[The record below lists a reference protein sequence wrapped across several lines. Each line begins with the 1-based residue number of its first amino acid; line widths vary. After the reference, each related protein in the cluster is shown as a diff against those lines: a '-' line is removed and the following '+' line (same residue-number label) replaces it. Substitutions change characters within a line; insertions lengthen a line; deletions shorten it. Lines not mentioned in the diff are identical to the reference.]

1 MCPCHQD
8 SIEQNA
14 NAIVDENANILDA
27 AVRLDGLGMFDVFLN
42 RMEEIGNELNRL
54 REVLVVGFYVFIIYN
69 IAVSMMFYKLMKSI
83 FPFPFNNFLFCLIIL
98 YVLHN

>member
-1 MCPCHQD
+1 MCPCQQD

-14 NAIVDENANILDA
+14 IAIIDENENIIDA
-27 AVRLDGLGMFDVFLN
+27 AVRVGGLGLFDVFLN
-42 RMEEIGNELNRL
+42 RIEEIGNELYRL

-83 FPFPFNNFLFCLIIL
+83 FPFPFNNFLFFLIFL

>member
-8 SIEQNA
+8 SSEQNA
-14 NAIVDENANILDA
+14 NAIVDENANIIDA
-27 AVRLDGLGMFDVFLN
+27 AVRVDGMFDVFLN

-69 IAVSMMFYKLMKSI
+69 IAVSMMIYKLMKSI
-83 FPFPFNNFLFCLIIL
+83 FPFPFNNFLFFLIFL

>member
-14 NAIVDENANILDA
+14 NAIVDENANIIDA
-27 AVRLDGLGMFDVFLN
+27 AARLDGLGMFDAFLN

-83 FPFPFNNFLFCLIIL
+83 FPFPFNNFLFFLIFL